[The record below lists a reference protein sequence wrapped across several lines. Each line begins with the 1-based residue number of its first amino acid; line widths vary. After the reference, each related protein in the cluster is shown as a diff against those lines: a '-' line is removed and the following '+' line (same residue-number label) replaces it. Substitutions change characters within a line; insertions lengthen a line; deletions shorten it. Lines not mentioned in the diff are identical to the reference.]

1 MVTALLYV
9 DDMVILLDDEETMR
23 LGLKIPKNSV
33 DRGESWAVQTFN
45 SKKNG
50 AKRTGD

>member
-1 MVTALLYV
+1 MKILKNGV
-9 DDMVILLDDEETMR
+9 DS
-23 LGLKIPKNSV
+23 GQ
-33 DRGESWAVQTFN
+33 SWAVQTFN

>member
-1 MVTALLYV
+1 
-9 DDMVILLDDEETMR
+9 MR

-50 AKRTGD
+50 AKRTGKKCDVNGREST